1 MVYPEI
7 LLNKYIIILT
17 KLIKKVIFIV
27 LNIPNVL
34 TIIRIIGSICLPFLL
49 LVDANEA
56 GCFFALLIFVFC
68 SLTDFLDGYLARK
81 LNLQT
86 DLGKMLDP
94 IADKLL
100 VILVLS
106 CLVLVYGDAYNYLLG
121 VPSILIIAREIIVS
135 GIREFFGSTKGSFAV
150 TKLSKFKTGVQ
161 MIAIICLLLAMLRF
175 FEDFY
180 FFQIGVLC
188 LWMAAM
194 FALYTGLVYVRMAIY
209 LLSKGKK

>member
-1 MVYPEI
+1 M
-7 LLNKYIIILT
+7 
-17 KLIKKVIFIV
+17 

-34 TIIRIIGSICLPFLL
+34 TIIRIIGSICLPILL
-49 LVDANEA
+49 LIDSSET

-68 SLTDFLDGYLARK
+68 SLTDFMDGYLARK
-81 LNLQT
+81 FNLQT
-86 DLGKMLDP
+86 DLGRMLDP

-106 CLVLVYGDAYNYLLG
+106 FLILIYGDTYNYLLG
-121 VPSILIIAREIIVS
+121 LPSILIIAREIIVS

-150 TKLSKFKTGVQ
+150 TKLSKFNTVIQ
-161 MIAIICLLLAMLRF
+161 MIAIICLLLAMFKF

-180 FFQIGVLC
+180 FFHIGVLC

-194 FALYTGLVYVRMAIY
+194 FALYTGSLYANQAFY
-209 LLSKGKK
+209 LISKGKK